1 MERINETRNAVPV
14 VAIVTVTVGAE
25 TNTPLTSMHG
35 RRKAQLI
42 ALMGLKLRKYNIEF
56 RDFAGGAIAHR
67 GRSLM
72 SKLPC

>member
-1 MERINETRNAVPV
+1 MERINETRDAVPV

-25 TNTPLTSMHG
+25 TNTPLTL
-35 RRKAQLI
+35 KAQLI